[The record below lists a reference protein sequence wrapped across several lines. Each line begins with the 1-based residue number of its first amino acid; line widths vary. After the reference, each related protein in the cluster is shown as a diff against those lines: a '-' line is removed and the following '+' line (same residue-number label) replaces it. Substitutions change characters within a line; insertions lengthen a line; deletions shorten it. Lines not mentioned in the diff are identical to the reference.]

1 MGVVAATCPTGR
13 PAARTAAG
21 VLVTLG
27 WMLAAPAAQAP
38 QPPEPR
44 ADRIVIEKHD
54 RRLTTY
60 RAGAPIKTYR
70 IALGFSPVGHKT
82 REGDGK
88 TPEGVYVIDGR
99 LARSQFHR
107 ALHISYPNAAD
118 REAARRAGVDPGGAI
133 MIHGLGN
140 GWGWL
145 DAAHRLTDWTAGCI
159 AVTNEEIEEL
169 WAAVPDGTP
178 VEIRP

>member
-1 MGVVAATCPTGR
+1 MGMIAAACPTLR
-13 PAARTAAG
+13 WAARLAAG

-27 WMLAAPAAQAP
+27 WLLAAPGAQVP
-38 QPPEPR
+38 QPPEQR
-44 ADRIVIEKHD
+44 ADRIVIEKQA
-54 RRLTTY
+54 RRLTIY
-60 RAGAPIKTYR
+60 RARVPIKTYR
-70 IALGFSPVGHKT
+70 VALGFSPVGHKT

-88 TPEGVYVIDGR
+88 TPEGLYVIDSR
-99 LARSQFHR
+99 LAKSQFHR

-118 REAARRAGVDPGGAI
+118 REAARRAGVSPGGAI
-133 MIHGLGN
+133 MIHGLGK

-145 DAAHRLTDWTAGCI
+145 GRAHRLTDWTSGCI

-169 WAAVPDGTP
+169 WAAIPDGTP